1 MTEGNCDN
9 STCKAVPNINCNEIF
24 CKEPKNFICFSK
36 CLSSTPPTTL
46 PANCRNFFICKN
58 REIIIAS
65 SFCDGKPDCSDSS
78 DEIQNQFGFKCQGS
92 REFLCVLPQDNLHDS
107 DTPQCFRYIDVLL
120 DKNKNEATNRFTC
133 LDSSYEISIHQVCD
147 NIVDCSDLSDECLCP
162 INLHKSLCKT
172 RFENSNVTVPGHYS
186 CGAVNTD
193 CSDFQSIYIKETAC
207 ASANVVSNVNSE
219 TKIQCQA
226 KYRMVVATR
235 CDNIPECSDFS
246 DECSGCSPE
255 PEFCKDKCHTF
266 YPMGDRYCDGYEDSA
281 YSYSSNSECGK
292 GFDEKETYCKRRF
305 HCKAGIQVSIPN
317 LLVGDGVIDCDDGT
331 DEADQFSS
339 STKMIRDDAISAF
352 MWIIAIVTLGANAYV
367 IYNTCHLLRNKKM
380 LNLVR
385 VNYVLILNLSIADF
399 IMGIYLL
406 IISIKNLQFMGIYGL
421 VDLKW
426 RSGVVCTLSGAL
438 AIISSETS
446 CFILSTLTT
455 FRLITVLRPVKSCTS
470 SIKPWFVVIA
480 VIWLFSIV
488 LAVLPSL
495 DALDNYFVYQ
505 LYLNVPFAKNRPIN
519 KSDALDMSCRYASI
533 FNKSFIPTDDWQ
545 ILIPHLKTQFNTT
558 VKKISYYGET
568 SFCMPRFY
576 AHKNNSA
583 SEFSI
588 FIISLNFIS
597 FVYVCVSYIFIYKVT
612 SNQPVSNKQV
622 DIQNAKMQKR
632 IARLLLTDFVCWIPI
647 CVIAF
652 AKHVTDFP
660 LTNVIYAITIAFLL
674 PVNSALNP
682 LLYTSFFDKIFDKI
696 QKLRRKPIEAEVPS
710 AAAPTLPATS
720 EIQNDV
726 MTTAI

>member
-1 MTEGNCDN
+1 M
-9 STCKAVPNINCNEIF
+9 
-24 CKEPKNFICFSK
+24 
-36 CLSSTPPTTL
+36 
-46 PANCRNFFICKN
+46 
-58 REIIIAS
+58 AS

-92 REFLCVLPQDNLHDS
+92 KKLLCVLPQDNLHDGN
-107 DTPQCFRYIDVLL
+107 TPQCSNYANILL
-120 DKNKNEATNRFTC
+120 DKKPIEQANRFTC
-133 LDSSYEISIHQVCD
+133 LDNSYEISIHQVCD
-147 NIVDCSDLSDECLCP
+147 NILDCPDLSDECLCP
-162 INLHKSLCKT
+162 INLGQPLCKT
-172 RFENSNVTVPGHYS
+172 RFKNSNVTVPGHYS
-186 CGAVNTD
+186 CGSVNTD
-193 CSDFQSIYIKETAC
+193 CSKFQSMHIKEAEC
-207 ASANVVSNVNSE
+207 DGDNVATNFAFTNAI
-219 TKIQCQA
+219 TCQA
-226 KYRMVVATR
+226 KYGIVHATQ
-235 CDNIPECSDFS
+235 CNNIPECSDFS
-246 DECSGCSPE
+246 DECFGCSPK
-255 PEFCKDKCHTF
+255 PEFCKDKCNSF
-266 YPMGDRYCDGYEDSA
+266 YPMGDRYCDGYDDLA
-281 YSYSSNSECGK
+281 YNYLSNSECGE
-292 GFDEKETYCKRRF
+292 GFDEKEIYCKNRF
-305 HCKAGIQVSIPN
+305 YCKAGPQVSIPN
-317 LLVGDGVIDCDDGT
+317 ILVNDGVIDCDDGT
-331 DEADQFSS
+331 DEANQFAS

-367 IYNTCHLLRNKKM
+367 IYNTCHLLRNKTM
-380 LNLVR
+380 FNLLR

-455 FRLITVLRPVKSCTS
+455 FRLITVLQPVKSCTS

-480 VIWLFSIV
+480 LIWLFSIV

-495 DALDNYFVYQ
+495 DALENYFVYQ
-505 LYLNVPFAKNRPIN
+505 LYVDVPFAKNRPIN
-519 KSDALDMSCRYASI
+519 KGDILDMSCRYASI
-533 FNKSFIPTDDWQ
+533 FNYSFIQNDSWEVV
-545 ILIPHLKTQFNTT
+545 IPYLKNKFNTT

-568 SFCMPRFY
+568 SLCMPRFY

-632 IARLLLTDFVCWIPI
+632 IARLLLTDFICWIPI

-652 AKHVTDFP
+652 AKHVTDFQ
-660 LTNVIYAITIAFLL
+660 LASVVFAITIAFLL

-682 LLYTSFFDKIFDKI
+682 LLYTSFFDKIFAKI
-696 QKLRRKPIEAEVPS
+696 QKLRVKPIEAEVPS